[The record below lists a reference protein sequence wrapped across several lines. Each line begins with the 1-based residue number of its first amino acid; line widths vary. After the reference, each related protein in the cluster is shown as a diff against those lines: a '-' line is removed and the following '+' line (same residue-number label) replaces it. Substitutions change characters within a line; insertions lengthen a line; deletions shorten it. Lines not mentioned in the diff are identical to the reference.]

1 LSSTWDPEKRSFA
14 LIARDLCSV
23 YPELTKLVREHHW
36 TLYPRLGAILIDL
49 EQQTSQEA
57 LTTLV
62 RLLRGVLDPPRLQS
76 LRGAWIDSRR
86 ELEDQVQELIHAE
99 PLLQLEMGSGSP
111 LVEILNQRRIE
122 TWFQPI
128 YRSGTGAVWG
138 YECLMRGRTLEG
150 ELVMPSDLLA
160 WARREN
166 LLFLLDHC
174 CRQIHLANAVRL
186 PHARQCHF
194 LVNFLPNSIYW
205 PSFSLE
211 AAIDAVNGSGLHP
224 DQIVFEVV
232 ETEEVRD
239 RDHLRRILAHYRKF
253 GFKVALDD
261 VGSGYSGLSLLGD
274 LNPDLIKIDRE
285 LVRKAAT
292 SGWHRGICE
301 SLVHLAKRNDRLVLA
316 EGIETEEERLVM
328 ETMGADLF
336 QGYLFGRPAPQ
347 PAAGGPGPVAPPRST
362 VVT

>member
-14 LIARDLCSV
+14 LVARDICSV
-23 YPELTKLVREHHW
+23 YPELESLGKQHRWIVH
-36 TLYPRLGAILIDL
+36 PRLGAIEIELS
-49 EQQTSQEA
+49 EPSPRG
-57 LTTLV
+57 LTALV

-76 LRGAWIDSRR
+76 LRGAWIDSRHD
-86 ELEDQVQELIHAE
+86 LQDQLQELIHAE
-99 PLLQLEMGSGSP
+99 PLLQLEMGGGSP
-111 LVEILNQRRIE
+111 LLEILNQQRIE

-128 YRSGTGAVWG
+128 YRADSDAVWG
-138 YECLMRGRTLEG
+138 YECLMRGRTADG
-150 ELVMPSDLLA
+150 ELVMPGDLLA
-160 WARREN
+160 WAKQEN
-166 LLFLLDHC
+166 LLFLLDHS
-174 CRQIHLANAVRL
+174 CRQIHLSNAVRL

-205 PSFSLE
+205 PSFSLQSAME
-211 AAIDAVNGSGLHP
+211 AVNGSGLHP

-285 LVRKAAT
+285 LVRKAVH

-301 SLVHLAKRNDRLVLA
+301 SLVHLAKSNDRLVLA
-316 EGIETEEERLVM
+316 EGIETEEERLAM
-328 ETMGADLF
+328 ETMGVDLY
-336 QGYLFGRPAPQ
+336 QGYLFGRPAPH
-347 PAAGGPGPVAPPRST
+347 PAAHSPAHVLPSCSVALS
-362 VVT
+362 

>member
-1 LSSTWDPEKRSFA
+1 MSSTWDPEKRSFA
-14 LIARDLCSV
+14 LVARDICSV
-23 YPELTKLVREHHW
+23 YPELTSLGQQHRW
-36 TLYPRLGAILIDL
+36 TVHPRLGAIQIELSDPSP
-49 EQQTSQEA
+49 QG
-57 LTTLV
+57 LTALV

-76 LRGAWIDSRR
+76 LRGAWLDSRQ
-86 ELEDQVQELIHAE
+86 ELNEQLQELIHAE

-111 LVEILNQRRIE
+111 LLEILNQRRLE

-128 YRSGTGAVWG
+128 YRAGSQAVWG
-138 YECLMRGRTLEG
+138 YECLMRGRTADG

-160 WARREN
+160 WAKQEN
-166 LLFLLDHC
+166 LLFLLDHS
-174 CRQIHLANAVRL
+174 CRQIHLSNAVRL

-205 PSFSLE
+205 PSFSLQSAME
-211 AAIDAVNGSGLHP
+211 SVNGSGLHP

-285 LVRKAAT
+285 LVRKAAH
-292 SGWHRGICE
+292 SVWHLGICE

-316 EGIETEEERLVM
+316 EGIETEEERRVM
-328 ETMGADLF
+328 EAMGVDLF
-336 QGYLFGRPAPQ
+336 QGYLFGRPAPH
-347 PAAGGPGPVAPPRST
+347 PAAMAPPPASKPRST
-362 VVT
+362 TVA

>member
-1 LSSTWDPEKRSFA
+1 MLGKEHRWT
-14 LIARDLCSV
+14 V
-23 YPELTKLVREHHW
+23 YPHF
-36 TLYPRLGAILIDL
+36 GAIRIDL
-49 EQQTSQEA
+49 EHPSTSEA
-57 LTTLV
+57 LTSLV

-86 ELEDQVQELIHAE
+86 DLEEQVLELIHAE
-99 PLLQLEMGSGSP
+99 PLLQLAMGSGSP

-128 YRSGTGAVWG
+128 FRTGSGAVWG
-138 YECLMRGRTLEG
+138 YECLMRGRTVQG
-150 ELVMPSDLLA
+150 ELVMPNDLLA
-160 WARREN
+160 WARQEN
-166 LLFLLDHC
+166 LLFLLDHS
-174 CRQIHLANAVRL
+174 CREIHLTNAVRL

-194 LVNFLPNSIYW
+194 LVNFMPNSIYW
-205 PSFSLE
+205 PSFSLQSAME
-211 AAIDAVNGSGLHP
+211 SVNGSGLQP

-285 LVRKAAT
+285 LVRKAAH

-301 SLVHLAKRNDRLVLA
+301 SLVHLAKNNDRLVLA

-328 ETMGADLF
+328 ESMGADLF
-336 QGYLFGRPAPQ
+336 QGYLFGRPSPQ
-347 PAAGGPGPVAPPRST
+347 PATVIPPPVIPPRST
-362 VVT
+362 AIA